1 MDIFWHPI
9 PLKPL
14 QYSKAMSYFEVT
26 MSEELK
32 QLISN
37 QELPFQGLRTLR
49 RNGAAKVAAQR
60 ALANRFGGWVGRR
73 WLRER
78 WLRSDVLG
86 VLGCPRKL
94 VHG

>member
-1 MDIFWHPI
+1 MDIFWHPL

-14 QYSKAMSYFEVT
+14 SYSKTMSYFEVT

-37 QELPFQGLRTLR
+37 QQLPFQGLRTLR

-60 ALANRFGGWVGRR
+60 ALANRFGGWAG
-73 WLRER
+73 
-78 WLRSDVLG
+78 DG
-86 VLGCPRKL
+86 
-94 VHG
+94 